1 MRRNKGKYKTVAA
14 RKAGRQRGG
23 RAVAGR
29 VGGTPA
35 AGEAPPRGGKPSRG
49 SGLRRDLFVP
59 HREKPLVLPWKPV
72 ENLVCFTE
80 SVRSFSFFSVISRDL
95 YGNSPLYFLLVS
107 L

>member
-1 MRRNKGKYKTVAA
+1 MRRNKGKYKTGGKESRQA
-14 RKAGRQRGG
+14 AGRQSSRGARGG
-23 RAVAGR
+23 HAGR
-29 VGGTPA
+29 RRSPA
-35 AGEAPPRGGKPSRG
+35 PRREALPGVRPEAGLVRSP
-49 SGLRRDLFVP
+49 
-59 HREKPLVLPWKPV
+59 REKPLVLPWKPV

>member
-29 VGGTPA
+29 AGGTPA

-49 SGLRRDLFVP
+49 SGLRLD
-59 HREKPLVLPWKPV
+59 
-72 ENLVCFTE
+72 
-80 SVRSFSFFSVISRDL
+80 
-95 YGNSPLYFLLVS
+95 LLVPPERNLWFYHGS
-107 L
+107 QWKIWFALQKV